1 MRVYYCS
8 DLHGSEKCWKKFLV
22 TPKYYDADVIIIG
35 GDITGKFI
43 VPIIH
48 LPNGRAE
55 ATFMGNKRQFK
66 NEGEIDALKEQIAN
80 TGQYSV
86 DVTPEEFD
94 EYEQDPDKLDDLF
107 TELLVK
113 RVERWVEMADEKLKE
128 QDVRCFVAAGN
139 DDIFEVDDALAK
151 SEVIEMHDGRA
162 IDLGDG
168 FELMGMGY
176 GNITPW
182 ACPRDISEQEL
193 KRKLEAV
200 ASQIKNPRRAIFD
213 IHVPPYGTGID
224 EAPELT
230 DDMRMVL
237 DPTGT
242 PKMIPVGSTAVREIL
257 LEFEPM
263 LGLHGHIHESAGI
276 RELGETTIVNP
287 GSEYAEGILRGA
299 IIELDAQEGLA
310 NVKLVQG

>member
-113 RVERWVEMADEKLKE
+113 RVERWVEMADEKLKD